1 MSYTTDIDTVTQDLS
16 LLNDIDTAKRR
27 LEPKSPRFIE
37 LTLEAEGVRARLPA
51 DILQRYDPRIAR
63 GKRGAAKMRN
73 GVCGGCFVSL
83 PSGQLSDMRRD
94 GVSLQVCGHCS
105 ILLLPEDALAVPADT
120 AAPVAVKPA
129 VGAVAVKKPRKSRA
143 KVAAEVAVVEDVVEE
158 EAAPVL
164 VEA

>member
-1 MSYTTDIDTVTQDLS
+1 MSYTTDIDAVTQDLS

-27 LEPKSPRFIE
+27 LEPKSARFVE
-37 LTLEAEGVRARLPA
+37 LTLEAEGVRGRLPA

-105 ILLLPEDALAVPADT
+105 ILLLPEDALVVPAGET
-120 AAPVAVKPA
+120 ATPVAIEPKI
-129 VGAVAVKKPRKSRA
+129 VAATVKKPRKSRA
-143 KVAAEVAVVEDVVEE
+143 KVAVVVAE
-158 EAAPVL
+158 PVL